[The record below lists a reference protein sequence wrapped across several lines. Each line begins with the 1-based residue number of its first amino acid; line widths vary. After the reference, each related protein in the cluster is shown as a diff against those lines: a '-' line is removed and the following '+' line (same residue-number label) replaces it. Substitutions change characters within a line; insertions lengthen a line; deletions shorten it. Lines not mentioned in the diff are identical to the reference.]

1 MSLKGTKMK
10 MLSPLAI
17 YIHVP
22 FCRQKCAYCDFASFA
37 GQEGNWRRY
46 FEALQG
52 EIAACADELRAYEAR
67 SVFFGGGTPSI
78 VPAEEIAG
86 ALEALK
92 RALSFADDVEITL
105 EANPG
110 TLTMEKLRAYRRA
123 GVNRLSIGV
132 QSFDDGILARLG
144 RIHSAAQAAEAVCM
158 ARRAGFENISMDLMY
173 ALPEQS
179 MAQWK
184 RSLQSAI
191 DLKPEHIS
199 AYSLIVEEGTPMHR
213 WVQAGSVRIPDE
225 DMVNEMQRMAVD
237 VLGRAGYERYEISNY
252 ARPGFESRHNITYW
266 QGGEYLGLG
275 SAAHS
280 LMRNVRFANPPEL
293 ERYLAGER
301 RLNPAARSLEDR
313 REEMLMLSTRM
324 LCGLDLRRWRTEFG
338 EDFRSTHGRAIEKL
352 MRYGL
357 IEIEDEHLRLSITG
371 LELQDSVV
379 LELMD

>member
-1 MSLKGTKMK
+1 MK
-10 MLSPLAI
+10 MSSPLAI

-46 FEALQG
+46 FEALHG
-52 EIAACADELRAYEAR
+52 EISAYTNELRAYEAR

-86 ALEALK
+86 VLAALR
-92 RALSFADDVEITL
+92 RAVSFAEDVEITL

-110 TLTMEKLRAYRRA
+110 TITAEKLEIYRRA

-144 RIHSAAQAAEAVCM
+144 RIHSAAQAAEAVQT

-173 ALPEQS
+173 GLPEQS

-184 RSLQSAI
+184 HSLQRAI
-191 DLKPEHIS
+191 DLQPAHIS
-199 AYSLIVEEGTPMHR
+199 AYSLIVEDGTPMQR
-213 WVQAGSVRIPDE
+213 WVQEGSVRIPDE
-225 DMVNEMQRMAVD
+225 DCINEMQRMAVD
-237 VLGRAGYERYEISNY
+237 VLGKAGYARYEISNY
-252 ARPGFESRHNITYW
+252 ALPERESRHNITYW

-280 LMRNVRFANPPEL
+280 LMGNVRFSNPPEL
-293 ERYLAGER
+293 DRYMAGAR
-301 RLNPAARSLEDR
+301 RLDAAERSLEDR

-324 LCGLDLRRWRTEFG
+324 VCGLDLRRWQAEFG
-338 EDFRSTHGRAIEKL
+338 EDFQSTHKRVIEKL
-352 MRYGL
+352 TRYGL
-357 IEIEDEHLRLSITG
+357 IEIVDAHLRLSATG